1 MCKYVVVDLEMCK
14 VAKNRRTESFKLGT
28 EIIQVGATLL
38 DEEYEVLDTFNR
50 YVSPTYGQID
60 TFIHHLTGIGKI
72 DVKDAQDVETV
83 LKEFI
88 DWLPEGEVRA
98 VSWSRTDEKQ
108 IRNELAAKQITI
120 KGMDELLD
128 AWIDCQKTFAEKMNT
143 RRSYKLS
150 EALIAADIISE
161 GQEHDGLAD
170 AYNTALLFAKMERE
184 EVLQLNPV
192 YAEAI
197 TEEQESLKFTLGDLF
212 QGLQLSDDICA

>member
-38 DEEYEVLDTFNR
+38 DEKYEVLDTFNR
-50 YVSPTYGQID
+50 YVAPAYGQID

-72 DVKDAQDVETV
+72 DVKNAQDVEKV
-83 LKEFI
+83 FQEFM

-108 IRNELAAKQITI
+108 IRNELAATQISI

-128 AWIDCQKTFAEKMNT
+128 TWIDCQKTFGEKMNS

-161 GQEHDGLAD
+161 GQEHDGLSD
-170 AYNTALLFAKMERE
+170 AYNTALLFAKMEGE

-197 TEEQESLKFTLGDLF
+197 AEEQESLKFTLGDLF

>member
-38 DEEYEVLDTFNR
+38 DEKYEVLDTFNR
-50 YVSPTYGQID
+50 YVAPAYGQID

-72 DVKDAQDVETV
+72 DVKNAQDVEKV
-83 LKEFI
+83 FQEFM

-98 VSWSRTDEKQ
+98 VSWSRTDEQQ
-108 IRNELAAKQITI
+108 IRKELSAKQISI
-120 KGMDELLD
+120 EGMDNLLD

-150 EALIAADIISE
+150 EALIATDIISE

-184 EVLQLNPV
+184 EVLQLNTV

>member
-38 DEEYEVLDTFNR
+38 DEKYEVLDTFNR
-50 YVSPTYGQID
+50 YVAPAYGQID

-108 IRNELAAKQITI
+108 IRNELAAKQISI

-128 AWIDCQKTFAEKMNT
+128 TWIDCQKTFGKKMNS

>member
-38 DEEYEVLDTFNR
+38 DEKYEVLDTFNR
-50 YVSPTYGQID
+50 YVAPAYGQID

-72 DVKDAQDVETV
+72 DVKDAQDVEKV
-83 LKEFI
+83 FQEFM
-88 DWLPEGEVRA
+88 DWLPESEVRA

-108 IRNELAAKQITI
+108 IRNELAAKQISI

-128 AWIDCQKTFAEKMNT
+128 TWIDCQKTFGEKMNS

-150 EALIAADIISE
+150 EALIATDIISE

>member
-38 DEEYEVLDTFNR
+38 DEKYEVLDTFNR
-50 YVSPTYGQID
+50 YVAPAYGQID

-72 DVKDAQDVETV
+72 DVKNAQDVEKV
-83 LKEFI
+83 FQEFM
-88 DWLPEGEVRA
+88 DWLPESEVRA

-108 IRNELAAKQITI
+108 IRNELAAKQISI

-128 AWIDCQKTFAEKMNT
+128 TWIDCQKTFGEKMNS

>member
-1 MCKYVVVDLEMCK
+1 MCKYVVADLEMCK

-38 DEEYEVLDTFNR
+38 DEKYEVLDTFNR
-50 YVSPTYGQID
+50 YVAPAYGQID

-72 DVKDAQDVETV
+72 DVKNAQDVEKV
-83 LKEFI
+83 FQEFM
-88 DWLPEGEVRA
+88 DWLPESEVRA

-108 IRNELAAKQITI
+108 IRNELAAKQISI

-128 AWIDCQKTFAEKMNT
+128 TWIDCQKTFGEKMNS

>member
-14 VAKNRRTESFKLGT
+14 VAKNRRTENFKLGT

-38 DEEYEVLDTFNR
+38 DEKYEVLDTFNR
-50 YVSPTYGQID
+50 YVSPIYGQID
-60 TFIHHLTGIGKI
+60 TFIHHLTGIGKT
-72 DVKDAQDVETV
+72 DVKGAQDVETV

-88 DWLPEGEVRA
+88 DWLPEGEVKA
-98 VSWSRTDEKQ
+98 VSWSRTDEQQ
-108 IRNELAAKQITI
+108 IRKELSAKQISI
-120 KGMDELLD
+120 EGMDNLLD

-150 EALIAADIISE
+150 EALIATDIISE

-197 TEEQESLKFTLGDLF
+197 AEEQESLKFTLGDLF